1 MKTLL
6 AIIAIVSL
14 AILCPDSSARST
26 ESNVGKKL
34 AEVKADYLKTKPVT
48 AGKAMMV
55 EFWATWCGP
64 CVASI
69 PHVNEI
75 HKKYESKGLVVIGL
89 TQESNQE
96 IKSFVKSKKMEYHV
110 GTDKGG
116 KLNKELGVQ
125 GIPHAV
131 LVDKTGTIVWEG
143 HPASMKDADIE
154 NALK

>member
-1 MKTLL
+1 MKKLL
-6 AIIAIVSL
+6 ALITIVSL
-14 AILCPDSSARST
+14 AILCPDSSA
-26 ESNVGKKL
+26 EGNVGEKL
-34 AEVKADYLKTKPVT
+34 PALKADFLKSKPETV
-48 AGKAMMV
+48 GKPMMV

-89 TQESNQE
+89 TKESNQE
-96 IKSFVKSKKMEYHV
+96 IKPFVKAKKMEYHV

-116 KLNKELGVQ
+116 KLNKELGVR

-143 HPASMKDADIE
+143 HPAGLKDADIE
-154 NALK
+154 KALK

>member
-1 MKTLL
+1 MKTLI
-6 AIIAIVSL
+6 AIIAILSTTL
-14 AILCPDSSARST
+14 FCTESSARSA

-34 AEVKADYLKTKPVT
+34 PELKVDYVKSKPET
-48 AGKAMMV
+48 AGKPLMV

-89 TQESNQE
+89 SDEPNQV
-96 IKSFVKSKKMEYHV
+96 IKPFVKAKKMEYNV
-110 GTDKGG
+110 GTDKDG
-116 KLNKELGVQ
+116 KLNKALGVQ

-131 LVDKTGTIVWEG
+131 LVDKGGTIVWEG
-143 HPASMKDADIE
+143 HPASLTDADIE
-154 NALK
+154 KLLK

>member
-1 MKTLL
+1 MKYLL
-6 AIIAIVSL
+6 SVLFSAALIL
-14 AILCPDSSARST
+14 APSESPAASAQN
-26 ESNVGKKL
+26 NVGKKL
-34 AEVKADYLKTKPVT
+34 EVKADFVKTKPET
-48 AGKAMMV
+48 AGKPMMV

-96 IKSFVKSKKMEYHV
+96 IKPFVKAKKMEYHV

-116 KLNKELGVQ
+116 KINKELGIK

-131 LVDKTGTIVWEG
+131 LVNKAGEIVWEG
-143 HPASMKDADIE
+143 HPSGVTDAEIE
-154 NALK
+154 KLLK

>member
-1 MKTLL
+1 MKKLL
-6 AIIAIVSL
+6 SIIAFVSF
-14 AILCPDSSARST
+14 AILCPDSSARSA

-34 AEVKADYLKTKPVT
+34 PALKADFLKSKPET
-48 AGKAMMV
+48 AGKPLMV

-89 TQESNQE
+89 TQESNSD
-96 IKSFVKSKKMEYHV
+96 IKAFVKAKKMEYNV

-116 KLNKELGVQ
+116 KLNKELGVA

-143 HPASMKDADIE
+143 HPAGLKDEDIE
-154 NALK
+154 KALK